1 MANQIVVDDSKQI
14 TPDIVRKDTKAY
26 KLAKMLSDGRRKPGG
41 VSRKEIMKRLDIDP
55 AVYAKLYGCFE
66 VVERGKYRYTGKALQ
81 EIG

>member
-1 MANQIVVDDSKQI
+1 MANQITIIENKTV
-14 TPDIVRKDTKAY
+14 TPDIVRKNTKAY
-26 KLAKMLSDGRRKPGG
+26 QLAKLLSDGRRKPGG

-81 EIG
+81 QIG